1 MCDGEQVSGMV
12 AVLPETFIALPS
24 TLPRPEQLRLVHIAR
39 ATERDT
45 YLWSRDHKAECSPQL
60 CGYVPEPTD
69 VPPPGQLMRQRHPSL

>member
-24 TLPRPEQLRLVHIAR
+24 TLPRPEQLRLVHVAR
-39 ATERDT
+39 ATERDS

-69 VPPPGQLMRQRHPSL
+69 VPPPDN